1 MLQRRRRRRR
11 AAPGCRSRGRAAG
24 TRASRA
30 AAGPCRAA
38 GPCARPA
45 PSTRALV
52 DRLSRAASASTATR
66 ARRFLLTLFNHEER
80 DREVH
85 HVVFRGPALGVN
97 LALVEHGLS
106 LIAVVHR
113 VWPTSEAVRHLKVTD
128 ELIAIGDEA
137 VRIASLEDFG
147 RVLDRLVDPDARP
160 LVLTFRRRR
169 GREIADL
176 WEQAR
181 LRKLKAAVAGP
192 LDRARA
198 KILLE
203 TPMPPADE
211 NGALGAGMMDAL
223 RRSPSLSGR
232 SSSFGNLSDAGRP
245 AHHDDF
251 EALDLSGRAWLG
263 PASDVRRKP
272 MDTPESWR
280 GRSAEDKSRIHLGPS
295 FAADVAAK
303 ARKDVDTS
311 EALYGRKAFASTN
324 GRERARDDDDSDDD
338 EIWAPPAEDGLGA
351 RTMSFEM
358 SVRSSPSVTRDES
371 SGSLEALLAATSPAN
386 SPAKEKPPPGERFD
400 VRGRDDEV
408 ITIER
413 SDEARFLSRLDAER
427 RRLDALR
434 DARNLG
440 AAAAESKR
448 ASDAERRAKRLEDFR
463 ERIDRNRRGEAA
475 SRLFDAE
482 RDRRVLEGDA
492 PFVAR
497 PGAGSRFLML
507 RDVRR
512 KPDDAALADARERC
526 DSSPCELPPG
536 YWERARRRQM
546 AMTTDDLGASPRGSR
561 GLKRSETWAPGDDEA
576 APVGWGD
583 LIQFFC
589 AADAHDETY
598 YANTPGYVARDEYDD
613 ALLGCGDC
621 TDVDGV
627 LDEGGE
633 P

>member
-1 MLQRRRRRRR
+1 
-11 AAPGCRSRGRAAG
+11 
-24 TRASRA
+24 
-30 AAGPCRAA
+30 
-38 GPCARPA
+38 
-45 PSTRALV
+45 
-52 DRLSRAASASTATR
+52 
-66 ARRFLLTLFNHEER
+66 
-80 DREVH
+80 
-85 HVVFRGPALGVN
+85 
-97 LALVEHGLS
+97 
-106 LIAVVHR
+106 
-113 VWPTSEAVRHLKVTD
+113 
-128 ELIAIGDEA
+128 
-137 VRIASLEDFG
+137 
-147 RVLDRLVDPDARP
+147 
-160 LVLTFRRRR
+160 
-169 GREIADL
+169 
-176 WEQAR
+176 
-181 LRKLKAAVAGP
+181 
-192 LDRARA
+192 
-198 KILLE
+198 
-203 TPMPPADE
+203 MPPADE

-245 AHHDDF
+245 APQDDF

-311 EALYGRKAFASTN
+311 EALYGRKAFSQTN

-338 EIWAPPAEDGLGA
+338 ALWAPPAEDGLGA

-371 SGSLEALLAATSPAN
+371 SGSLEALLAATSPQN

-546 AMTTDDLGASPRGSR
+546 AMTTDDLGGSPRGGR

-598 YANTPGYVARDEYDD
+598 YANTPGYVARDDADD

>member
-1 MLQRRRRRRR
+1 
-11 AAPGCRSRGRAAG
+11 
-24 TRASRA
+24 
-30 AAGPCRAA
+30 
-38 GPCARPA
+38 
-45 PSTRALV
+45 
-52 DRLSRAASASTATR
+52 
-66 ARRFLLTLFNHEER
+66 LLPR
-80 DREVH
+80 
-85 HVVFRGPALGVN
+85 
-97 LALVEHGLS
+97 
-106 LIAVVHR
+106 
-113 VWPTSEAVRHLKVTD
+113 
-128 ELIAIGDEA
+128 
-137 VRIASLEDFG
+137 
-147 RVLDRLVDPDARP
+147 
-160 LVLTFRRRR
+160 
-169 GREIADL
+169 

-245 AHHDDF
+245 APQDDF

-280 GRSAEDKSRIHLGPS
+280 GRSAKDESRIHLGPS
-295 FAADVAAK
+295 FAADVAAR

-324 GRERARDDDDSDDD
+324 GRERNRDDDDSDDD
-338 EIWAPPAEDGLGA
+338 SWAPPAEDGVGA

-434 DARNLG
+434 DARNPG

-512 KPDDAALADARERC
+512 KPDDAALARAGKESEIPNFKASSLGRFPLVLADFWTGDHLSERSRSV
-526 DSSPCELPPG
+526 DVDFGS
-536 YWERARRRQM
+536 RARG
-546 AMTTDDLGASPRGSR
+546 TPT
-561 GLKRSETWAPGDDEA
+561 LKR
-576 APVGWGD
+576 
-583 LIQFFC
+583 
-589 AADAHDETY
+589 
-598 YANTPGYVARDEYDD
+598 R
-613 ALLGCGDC
+613 
-621 TDVDGV
+621 
-627 LDEGGE
+627 
-633 P
+633 